1 MNEKSYINIIKL
13 PDTTFLSRIGNFIQ
27 THRVRQNKS
36 QDTVAKEAAISRS
49 TLSLLERGK
58 KTNIDT
64 LIRVLRVLE
73 LLYVLDIFNV
83 SEEIS
88 PIAYSKLKVKKRK
101 KAYNSKSLLSQN
113 EDLGW

>member
-1 MNEKSYINIIKL
+1 
-13 PDTTFLSRIGNFIQ
+13 
-27 THRVRQNKS
+27 
-36 QDTVAKEAAISRS
+36 
-49 TLSLLERGK
+49 
-58 KTNIDT
+58 
-64 LIRVLRVLE
+64 LRVLE

>member
-1 MNEKSYINIIKL
+1 MNDKSYIDITKL
-13 PDTTFLSRIGNFIQ
+13 PDSTFLSRIGNFIQ

-36 QDTVAKEAAISRS
+36 QDLVAKEAAISRS

-58 KTNIDT
+58 KTNLDT

-101 KAYNSKSLLSQN
+101 KAYNSKPLYSQN